1 MDFPC
6 YGAFSRLWCSL
17 SFSRTNVEIPRCPFG
32 SRSASPHP
40 GEGLMFL
47 AGYIECPQLPQ
58 EGACEI
64 LTAGTR
70 SVVSTFEIK

>member
-1 MDFPC
+1 
-6 YGAFSRLWCSL
+6 
-17 SFSRTNVEIPRCPFG
+17 
-32 SRSASPHP
+32 
-40 GEGLMFL
+40 MFL

-70 SVVSTFEIK
+70 SVVSTFEIKFIVFPEDHFLHGVG